1 MGIKVKTEGNKNNNK
16 LIYKE
21 ITIWQDTQTEVPQ

>member
-1 MGIKVKTEGNKNNNK
+1 MGIKVIKEGKNNNK
-16 LIYKE
+16 LMSKE